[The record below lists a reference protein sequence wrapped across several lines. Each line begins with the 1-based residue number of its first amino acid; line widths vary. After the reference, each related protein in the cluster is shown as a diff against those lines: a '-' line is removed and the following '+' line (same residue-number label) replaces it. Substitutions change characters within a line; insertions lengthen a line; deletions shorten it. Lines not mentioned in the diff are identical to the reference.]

1 MLYRIGRALLFS
13 TVRCLYIGAGSGAA
27 SSARRAREDRR
38 RKGQVEPPP
47 ATWGRQHPTCPVTF
61 QVPPPLSPY
70 LSAVQPPSPTGRPHG
85 ISSSPPQSS
94 PAKAKKVRAQAERAT
109 PPPLPRA
116 GRSRAMCLAVCGP
129 PTATR
134 PRAERQCERWG
145 APPPSSGPTCPH
157 GPPAATTCRPPAGSA
172 ASAPLAV
179 RGARAVEAAVA
190 SLGRGDV
197 RRAAGERETYRA
209 AATGCAVGP
218 AGQTAGSGTGDTA
231 GVSRAGRGWA
241 WRGSLFGKSG
251 GRGWPGLRRP
261 RSSSRGGD
269 W

>member
-1 MLYRIGRALLFS
+1 MLYRIARALLFS

-47 ATWGRQHPTCPVTF
+47 ATWGRHHPTCPVTF
-61 QVPPPLSPY
+61 QVPPSSSRY
-70 LSAVQPPSPTGRPHG
+70 LSAAQPHSPTGRPHGGVPHG

-94 PAKAKKVRAQAERAT
+94 PAKAKKSPRSPPRGTIVCHVFAARRPGHVRARAS
-109 PPPLPRA
+109 A
-116 GRSRAMCLAVCGP
+116 KGRGR
-129 PTATR
+129 
-134 PRAERQCERWG
+134 G

-197 RRAAGERETYRA
+197 RRAAGAR
-209 AATGCAVGP
+209 
-218 AGQTAGSGTGDTA
+218 GTGH
-231 GVSRAGRGWA
+231 GPCLV
-241 WRGSLFGKSG
+241 
-251 GRGWPGLRRP
+251 
-261 RSSSRGGD
+261 
-269 W
+269 